1 MPVKFSPWP
10 TELEQVYRNAGYWRD
25 EPLTQ
30 MLATQAECQP
40 EKLAVISSRHSMTY
54 VELDAQSDILAK
66 QLLARGLKAGDTA
79 LVQLPNMVEFYL
91 VFFALMKAGIVPVN
105 ALFSHNKIEL
115 NEYTRQIKPKLAI
128 FSGQHVLFG
137 HANYLVSLLADSAIE
152 QLIFVDSLDTEVRA
166 VIEPLASTLMLDDL
180 LDFDEV
186 PHQHVLPTINP
197 NEVAFF
203 QLSGGST
210 GTPKLIPRTHNDYL
224 YSVIASAEICGVN
237 RDTRYLCAL
246 PCAHNFPLSSPGAL
260 GVFYAGGTVVMAAD
274 PSPMVCFPLIE
285 KHHITMSGLVPT
297 ALTMWI
303 DQAKQTPFNLSSLE
317 RLQVGGAK
325 LHPDVASMV
334 TPHLGCQLQQVF
346 GMAEGLVN
354 YTRLDDDEW
363 TVIHTQGRP
372 ISPADEIRVVDEQ
385 GQCVAAGVEGA
396 LLTRG
401 PYTIRGYY
409 DADTHNQTAFTADGF
424 YRSGD
429 RVRLTENG
437 YLIVCGR
444 EKDQV
449 NRGGEKIAAQEVESW
464 LLIHPLVKNA
474 ALVGIEDSVMGE
486 RACMF
491 VVAETL
497 PLKAVTLRKFLR
509 EQGLADYKIPD
520 KFEFVDSLPLT
531 PIGKIDKKK
540 LKNLLIEQTRNSN
553 MVNS

>member
-10 TELEQVYRNAGYWRD
+10 TELAQAYRDVGYWRD
-25 EPLTQ
+25 EPLTK
-30 MLATQAECQP
+30 MLATQAEERP
-40 EKLAVISSRHSMTY
+40 EQLAVISSSASMTY

-91 VFFALMKAGIVPVN
+91 VYFALIKARIVPVN

-128 FSGQHVLFG
+128 FSGEHLLFSN
-137 HANYLVSLLADSAIE
+137 ADYLVSLLANSEIE
-152 QLIFVDSLDTEVRA
+152 QLIFVDSLDTEVRS
-166 VIEPLASTLMLDDL
+166 VIEPLVSTVMLEDVF
-180 LDFDEV
+180 DFETV
-186 PHQHVLPTINP
+186 PKNVLPIINP
-197 NEVAFF
+197 SEVAFF

-224 YSVIASAEICGVN
+224 YSVIASVEICGVN
-237 RDTRYLCAL
+237 PDTRYLCAL

-260 GVFYAGGTVVMAAD
+260 GVIYAGGTVVLAAD

-285 KHHITMSGLVPT
+285 KHQITMSGLVPT

-303 DQAKQTPFNLSSLE
+303 DKAEQTSYNLSSLE
-317 RLQVGGAK
+317 VLQVGGAK

-334 TPHLGCQLQQVF
+334 APRLGCQLQQVF

-363 TVIHTQGRP
+363 TVSNTQGRP
-372 ISPADEIRVVDEQ
+372 ISPADEIRVVDEH

-409 DADTHNQTAFTADGF
+409 NADAHNQTAFTVDGF

-429 RVRLTENG
+429 RVRLTEKG

-449 NRGGEKIAAQEVESW
+449 NRGGEKISAQEVESW
-464 LLIHPLVKNA
+464 LLTHPLVKNA
-474 ALVGIEDSVMGE
+474 ALVGMEDSVMGE

-497 PLKAVTLRKFLR
+497 PLKAMTLRKFLR

-540 LKNLLIEQTRNSN
+540 LKHLLIEQTRNSN
-553 MVNS
+553 MVNL